1 MLDFY
6 LFFKGDM
13 LFTNLL
19 VIVYFLYIHIKK
31 IKTGNVL
38 KYLLV
43 FIFLFYWLFFC
54 LNYVFT
60 IEESRGISKL
70 IVTPLLII
78 YYLIIPIKK
87 NNYIKRMAKVVLIC
101 YILFWII
108 IMLLHFN
115 SQM

>member
-13 LFTNLL
+13 LFANLL
-19 VIVYFLYIHIKK
+19 VIVYFLYAHIKK
-31 IKTGNVL
+31 IKTGNTL
-38 KYLLV
+38 KYSLAFVL
-43 FIFLFYWLFFC
+43 LFYWLFFY
-54 LNYVFT
+54 LNFIFT

-70 IVTPLLII
+70 IAMPLLII

-87 NNYIKRMAKVVLIC
+87 DDYIKRMAKVMLTC
-101 YILFWII
+101 YILFWVI
-108 IMLLHFN
+108 IMLLHSN

>member
-13 LFTNLL
+13 VFINLL
-19 VIVYFLYIHIKK
+19 VITYLLYACIKK
-31 IKTGNVL
+31 IKTNNVL
-38 KYLLV
+38 KHSLA
-43 FIFLFYWLFFC
+43 FIFFFYWLFFC
-54 LNYVFT
+54 LSYVFT
-60 IEESRGISKL
+60 IKESRGISGL
-70 IVTPLLII
+70 IFIPLAII

-87 NNYIKRMAKVVLIC
+87 NNYIKRIVKVILIC
-101 YILFWII
+101 YILFWVI